1 MPNLS
6 KVKSG
11 DLVVFN
17 MEQKRV
23 EVEVIGIDPL
33 MPDIYSLD
41 LQGEDGILNVIVNI
55 DGVDILGES
64 PLGDVIKVIKKAKKV
79 QQVDYELAE
88 FDKEKGIASRG

>member
-1 MPNLS
+1 
-6 KVKSG
+6 
-11 DLVVFN
+11 

-23 EVEVIGIDPL
+23 EVEVIGVDPL

-64 PLGDVIKVIKKAKKV
+64 LLGDVIKVIKKAKKV

-88 FDKEKGIASRG
+88 FDKEKGIASRS